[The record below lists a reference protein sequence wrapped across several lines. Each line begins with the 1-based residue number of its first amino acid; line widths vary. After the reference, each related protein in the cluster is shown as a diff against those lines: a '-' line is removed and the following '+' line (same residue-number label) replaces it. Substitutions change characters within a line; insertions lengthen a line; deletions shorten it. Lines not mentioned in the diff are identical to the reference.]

1 MLRWAR
7 IAVGVFV
14 FGLVVSQLLVPSFG
28 ERKIE
33 DRLTEGGGTADVT
46 LGAVPAARLLFG
58 DGERFQVSAKDLDLD
73 LRPGESVFDR
83 LDGFSV
89 VDVSISDSKAGPLNI
104 SRFELSRDGP
114 GPYHLALGGQTTPA
128 DLVDYG
134 LDNVDLPGTS
144 LIGTIFDQFFGPS
157 DTEVPVDMDMELTSQ
172 NGRVEVTSGGGSV
185 GGIPTGHLAE
195 MITSAVVVRL

>member
-1 MLRWAR
+1 ML
-7 IAVGVFV
+7 VFV
-14 FGLVVSQLLVPSFG
+14 LVASQLLVPSFG
-28 ERKIE
+28 ERKVE

-46 LGAVPAARLLFG
+46 LGAVPAARLLLG
-58 DGERFQVSAKDLDLD
+58 NGERFQVTASDLDLD

-83 LDGFSV
+83 LDGFSI
-89 VDVSISDSKAGPLNI
+89 VDVLITNSKAGPLNVD
-104 SRFELSRDGP
+104 RFELTRDGQ

-144 LIGTIFDQFFGPS
+144 LIGTIFGEFFGPS
-157 DTEVPVDMDMELTSQ
+157 DTAVPVSMDMELTSED
-172 NGRVEVTSGGGSV
+172 GRVEVTSGGGSV

>member
-1 MLRWAR
+1 M
-7 IAVGVFV
+7 
-14 FGLVVSQLLVPSFG
+14 
-28 ERKIE
+28 
-33 DRLTEGGGTADVT
+33 T

-58 DGERFQVSAKDLDLD
+58 DGERFEVSAKDLDLD
-73 LRPGESVFDR
+73 LRPGRARVRSPRRLLDRRR
-83 LDGFSV
+83 LDHQLEGRPARASAT
-89 VDVSISDSKAGPLNI
+89 SSSAATAA
-104 SRFELSRDGP
+104 